1 MTTNQK
7 IWSLSRNQLAKAVAS
22 LGYPEEFAD
31 LLAKQLGSP
40 KAIDR
45 LASYIRQAHPDSV
58 EMIVDEMVSIQ
69 EEIAA
74 WREKKVFREAS
85 EGYNTWLNSEERLN
99 REEENTGEL
108 TAERTGG
115 MRDLYIRSM
124 SLPEPLSRDSYLN
137 GLPVVK
143 HLAEHGI
150 EFHKQVTFF
159 VGENGSGKSTLI
171 EALAV
176 SQGFNPESGT
186 KNFNFST
193 KDSHSELWDY
203 LRVARGVIYPRDG
216 YFLRAESY
224 YNFATNIEQLDE
236 DEEDFEYAYLLS
248 HNQKIIESYGGKSL
262 HRQSHGE
269 SFLALVENRF
279 GGHGLY
285 ILDEP
290 EAALSPRG
298 IIRLMRNMDRLIK
311 EDSQFII
318 STHSPMLLAFP
329 DAEVYEIRDKG
340 IVSVPYYQ
348 TDHYRTTVR
357 FLQNPESAIEDILG
371 TGESND

>member
-1 MTTNQK
+1 MTPNQK
-7 IWSLSRNQLAKAVAS
+7 MWAFSRDQLANSISSLS
-22 LGYPEEFAD
+22 YPKEFAD

-45 LASYIRQAHPDSV
+45 LASYIWQAHPDSV
-58 EMIVDEMVSIQ
+58 EMIVDEMVAIQ

-74 WREKKVFREAS
+74 WREKKEYREAH
-85 EGYNTWLNSEERLN
+85 ERYNTWLNSEERMN
-99 REEENTGEL
+99 RDENEACEL
-108 TAERTGG
+108 TEERRRTEE

-124 SLPEPLSRDSYLN
+124 SLPEPLPRDSYLN
-137 GLPVVK
+137 KLPVVK

-176 SQGFNPESGT
+176 SQGFNPEGGT
-186 KNFNFST
+186 KNFNFHTSDT
-193 KDSHSELWDY
+193 HSELYDY
-203 LRVARGVIYPRDG
+203 LRVARGVIYPKDG
-216 YFLRAESY
+216 YFLRAESF
-224 YNFATNIEQLDE
+224 YNAATYIDE
-236 DEEDFEYAYLLS
+236 IGAS
-248 HNQKIIESYGGKSL
+248 HNYGGSL

-290 EAALSPRG
+290 EAALSPKG
-298 IIRLMRNMDRLIK
+298 IIRLIRNMDRLIRD
-311 EDSQFII
+311 DSQFII

-357 FLQNPESAIEDILG
+357 FLQNPESAIEDILE
-371 TGESND
+371 TDCE